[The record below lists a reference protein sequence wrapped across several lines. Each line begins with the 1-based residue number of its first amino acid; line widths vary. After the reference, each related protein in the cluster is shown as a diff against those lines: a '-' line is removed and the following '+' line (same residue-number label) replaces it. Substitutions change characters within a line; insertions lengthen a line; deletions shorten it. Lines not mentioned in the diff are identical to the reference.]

1 MLRRG
6 VPIEVVS
13 KTLGH
18 ADISMTY
25 RVYRHVLESE
35 RRQHLVDLF
44 DTPLS
49 QRPNLNVPVN

>member
-18 ADISMTY
+18 KDITVTY
-25 RVYRHVLESE
+25 KVYRHVLESE
-35 RRQHLVDLF
+35 KRAHLVDLF
-44 DTPLS
+44 ETIPVIQSPVAQPL
-49 QRPNLNVPVN
+49 N

>member
-18 ADISMTY
+18 KDITVTY
-25 RVYRHVLESE
+25 KVYRHVLESE
-35 RRQHLVDLF
+35 KRAHLVDLF
-44 DTPLS
+44 ETI
-49 QRPNLNVPVN
+49 PVIQSPVAQP